1 MPQHLEA
8 GETQMNR
15 RAVRYAI
22 VIEKAGSNY
31 SAYAPDLLGVITTGA
46 TPECTERNMRQA
58 IAFHLREL
66 RAAGEPIPAPTT
78 RATYVAAR

>member
-1 MPQHLEA
+1 
-8 GETQMNR
+8 MNSNLVGY
-15 RAVRYAI
+15 AV

-31 SAYAPDLLGVITTGA
+31 SAYAPDLPGVISTGP
-46 TPECTERNMRQA
+46 TPQATERNMRDA

-78 RATYVAAR
+78 RATYVNAR

>member
-1 MPQHLEA
+1 
-8 GETQMNR
+8 MNSYPLKY
-15 RAVRYAI
+15 AV

-31 SAYAPDLLGVITTGA
+31 SAYAPDLPGVITTGR
-46 TPECTERNMRQA
+46 TPEATERNMREA
-58 IAFHLREL
+58 VAFHLREL

>member
-1 MPQHLEA
+1 
-8 GETQMNR
+8 MNSTPVNY
-15 RAVRYAI
+15 AV

-31 SAYAPDLLGVITTGA
+31 SAYAPDLPGVITTGP
-46 TPECTERNMRQA
+46 TPEATERNMRAA
-58 IAFHLREL
+58 IVFHLREL

>member
-1 MPQHLEA
+1 
-8 GETQMNR
+8 MNSYPLKY
-15 RAVRYAI
+15 AV

-31 SAYAPDLLGVITTGA
+31 SAYAPDLPGVITTGR
-46 TPECTERNMRQA
+46 TPEATERNMREA

-66 RAAGEPIPAPTT
+66 RAAGVPIPAPTT

>member
-1 MPQHLEA
+1 
-8 GETQMNR
+8 MNSYPLKY
-15 RAVRYAI
+15 AV

-31 SAYAPDLLGVITTGA
+31 SAYAPDLPGVITTGR
-46 TPECTERNMRQA
+46 TPEATERDMREA